1 MKMLARLYEW
11 NKDQLCTTL
20 KRVFQTK
27 AEAMS
32 ALQIN
37 NDILL
42 HHTTLVRKQDIV

>member
-1 MKMLARLYEW
+1 VEQRP
-11 NKDQLCTTL
+11 TL
-20 KRVFQTK
+20 DHTERVFQTK